1 MFPFTRYF
9 PMDCWQSLKLLS
21 HQTCF
26 FLFLFVWNY
35 SSFPFMKT
43 DNLPLLQ
50 IPSGPYKIMQKVW
63 PSPLY
68 PVVCCFLYPAEALG
82 KTFSNIPY
90 LRSKTNVKLCPRSVF
105 EPQSLGTDSRQAFL
119 ICKEW
124 QQPFGMNLWHS
135 MPACSLVFVAL
146 LTVLRRAV
154 SFT

>member
-68 PVVCCFLYPAEALG
+68 PVACCFLYPAEALG

-90 LRSKTNVKLCPRSVF
+90 LHSKTNVKLCPRSVF